1 MAHSVKNLPVMQET
15 GSTPWVG
22 KIPWRRKWLPTPIF
36 LPGEFYGPRSL
47 VGCSPWGHKESDMTE
62 HLSMTV
68 MTRELS
74 SHMVCG
80 QKTKME
86 NRNNIITN
94 SIKIKKMNHI
104 KKSLRN

>member
-1 MAHSVKNLPVMQET
+1 MQESQKT
-15 GSTPWVG
+15 QETWVSIPGLGRSPG
-22 KIPWRRKWLPTPIF
+22 KRNSNPLQYF
-36 LPGEFYGPRSL
+36 LPEKSHGQKCL